1 MPKKGKKVQLTQA
14 ERASLEQFVAQGKKS
29 ARAITRARI
38 LLLSGDGRKDKE
50 LTEILGVS
58 RGTLYNL
65 RKKYKK
71 QEHEH
76 ILDLL
81 GEEPRSGRPVEFD
94 SKVEA
99 NVALIACSDPPKGS
113 GRWTLQMIADK
124 LVKLEVTDSISYES
138 VRRLLKKT
146 N

>member
-1 MPKKGKKVQLTQA
+1 MPRKRKEIQLTKP
-14 ERASLEQFVAQGKKS
+14 ERGALETFVARGKKS
-29 ARAITRARI
+29 ARSITRARI
-38 LLLSGDGRKDKE
+38 LLLLDEGRKDKE
-50 LTEILGVS
+50 LTEILGIS
-58 RGTLYNL
+58 RGTLHNL
-65 RKKYKK
+65 RRKYET

-81 GEEPRSGRPVEFD
+81 EEAPRSGRPIEFD

-99 NVALIACSDPPKGS
+99 KVALIACSDPPEGS

-124 LVKLEVTDSISYES
+124 LVKLEITDSISYES

-146 N
+146 G